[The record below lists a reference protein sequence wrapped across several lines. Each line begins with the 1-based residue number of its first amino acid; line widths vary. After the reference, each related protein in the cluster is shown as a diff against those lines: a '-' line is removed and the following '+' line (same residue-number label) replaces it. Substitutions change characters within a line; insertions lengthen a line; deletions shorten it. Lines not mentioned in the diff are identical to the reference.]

1 MASSWL
7 QIPKESPFSLANIP
21 FGIISTKTI
30 ATPVPAVAIG
40 DYALNLATFASSD
53 GFALLPAIQSHLNVF
68 YQRTLNAFAALGRP
82 VHRQVREYLQVILK
96 ADTPY
101 PHILKDNATL
111 RKQALVAM
119 AEVTSHLPMHI
130 GDYTDFYAGL
140 NHAYNVGVLFRGK
153 ENALQPNYRHMP
165 VGYHGRASSVV
176 PSGTAIRRPSGQI
189 VVDPAAD
196 PKLPTF
202 SACKRLDVEI
212 ELAAFVGVGSNLG
225 EPIPIGEAEDHLFG
239 VVLMNDWSARD
250 IQAWEYIPLGPFNGK
265 NFATTVTPWVI
276 LMDALETFRTPG
288 LEPANRESLLPYL
301 REERLNNCFDIHLE
315 FELKNSGGRP
325 TIVSK
330 TNSSNLL
337 FSFPQ
342 MLAHH
347 TITGCN
353 VNPGDLLGSGT
364 ISGNVPGTEGSLL
377 EQTNG
382 GKRPIRLADGT
393 ERLFLEDGDEVVL
406 RGMCGKEGGY
416 VGFGD
421 CVGVILPAIH
431 MG

>member
-30 ATPVPAVAIG
+30 AMPVPAVAIG

-111 RKQALVAM
+111 RRQALVAM

-196 PKLPTF
+196 PKSPTF

-406 RGMCGKEGGY
+406 RGMCGKEGGH